1 MFSTIYGYEGR
12 LQVLMRNLI
21 TCPDLVCDPLTLTLY
36 CVLYLLYSQ
45 WQYQVR
51 IKGRPVLLLLEGKKT
66 RKKQWSMTN
75 VYQVC
80 LVFLYWHLSILS
92 LWLSHLQGKC
102 RACLLSSCNLATQ
115 SSSKNIKILTDERF
129 AGVIKLLKQLE
140 TVILNIWL
148 LT

>member
-21 TCPDLVCDPLTLTLY
+21 TCPDLVCDPLTACRVIDNARTGVERDRSWWLFF
-36 CVLYLLYSQ
+36 
-45 WQYQVR
+45 W
-51 IKGRPVLLLLEGKKT
+51 LEGQKN

-102 RACLLSSCNLATQ
+102 RACLLSSCNLTTQ
-115 SSSKNIKILTDERF
+115 PSSPHQKYWNIDWLRICSTHKTIKTVGDSHSERLI
-129 AGVIKLLKQLE
+129 AHI
-140 TVILNIWL
+140 I
-148 LT
+148 